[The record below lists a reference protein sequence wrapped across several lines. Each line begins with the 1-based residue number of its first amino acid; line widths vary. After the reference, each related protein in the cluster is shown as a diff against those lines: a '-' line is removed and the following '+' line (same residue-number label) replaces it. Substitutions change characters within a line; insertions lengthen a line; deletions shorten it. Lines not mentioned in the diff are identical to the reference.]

1 MESIDLAYNLVDL
14 KIKGKAPVQIYV
26 SSLCLKYFR
35 NVVIVM
41 IKGKKRKFK
50 LGKFIY
56 FCCNPPT
63 PQLFTR
69 QNFSNL
75 FFIDT

>member
-1 MESIDLAYNLVDL
+1 MESLDLAYNLVDL

-35 NVVIVM
+35 NIVIVM

-56 FCCNPPT
+56 FCCNPP
-63 PQLFTR
+63 PP
-69 QNFSNL
+69 NFLHGKIFRICFS
-75 FFIDT
+75 